1 MTAFQVAIS
10 EQEYNEPDVISETSE
25 GLADFVVKAVSSYM
39 DTMDDQQVTNLYQLV
54 LSEMEAPLLRHVLK
68 RTNNNQSQTALILG
82 LNRGTLRKKLEKYG
96 LL

>member
-10 EQEYNEPDVISETSE
+10 EEEYIEPEVINETSE
-25 GLADFVVKAVSSYM
+25 SLADFVVKAVSSYM